1 MPLIRIEDDARIYS
15 AEDGETVLLALRRHR
30 ITLPSS
36 CEAGECGTCKVQ
48 LLAGEVHELDYDP
61 WALEPE
67 VRVRGIVLACRATV
81 WSDIEIRRLRG
92 LEPQRVLGARV
103 LEWDAGPLQLH
114 LALEAGELAPGDV
127 ERSVTVEG
135 AQTGCLYARIVAVD
149 GRHVCCVLQLAGLV
163 SVTRPQPG
171 DVVVLRLPG

>member
-1 MPLIRIEDDARIYS
+1 MPLIRIEDDAQIYS
-15 AEDGETVLLALRRHR
+15 ADDGETVLLALRRQG

-36 CEAGECGTCKVQ
+36 CEVGECGTCKVQ

-61 WALEPE
+61 WALEPD
-67 VRVRGIVLACRATV
+67 VRARGIVLACRATV

-103 LEWDAGPLQLH
+103 LAWDAGQARLQLVV
-114 LALEAGELAPGDV
+114 EAGELAPCDV

-135 AQTGCLYARIVAVD
+135 AQASSFNARIVSVD
-149 GRHVCCVLQLAGLV
+149 GRHVCCALQPAGV
-163 SVTRPQPG
+163 QTAEPPQRG
-171 DVVVLRLPG
+171 DVLVLRLPG

>member
-1 MPLIRIEDDARIYS
+1 MPLIRIKDDARIYS

-103 LEWDAGPLQLH
+103 LAWDAGPLQLH

>member
-1 MPLIRIEDDARIYS
+1 MPLIRIEDDARVYS
-15 AEDGETVLLALRRHR
+15 AQDGETVLLALRRHG
-30 ITLPSS
+30 ITMPSS

-67 VRVRGIVLACRATV
+67 VRARGIVLACRATV
-81 WSDIEIRRLRG
+81 WNDIEIRRLRG

-103 LEWDAGPLQLH
+103 LAWDAGHLQLH
-114 LALEAGELAPGDV
+114 LVLEAGELAPGDV

-135 AQTGCLYARIVAVD
+135 AQASRLRARIVAVD
-149 GRHVCCVLQLAGLV
+149 GRAVSCVLQPAGLE
-163 SVTRPQPG
+163 SVAPPQPG